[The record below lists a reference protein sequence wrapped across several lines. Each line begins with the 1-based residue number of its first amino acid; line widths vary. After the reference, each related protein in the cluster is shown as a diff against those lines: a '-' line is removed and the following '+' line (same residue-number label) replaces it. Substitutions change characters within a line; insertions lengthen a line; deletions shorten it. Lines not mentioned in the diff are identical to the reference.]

1 MATSE
6 FPQAT
11 RANQKFIGTA
21 MKAPLLS
28 AEHEHELARRWREQ
42 GDEAALKELVTAYM
56 RLAIAAALRFRHYGL
71 PVGDLVQEGNVGL
84 MMAAARFEPERNVR
98 FSTYASWWVRS
109 SIQDFIL
116 RNWSIVRN
124 GTTAA
129 HKSLFFNLRRL
140 RAKIE
145 TDVDGPL
152 SQESKRRIA
161 RELRVKLADVE
172 IMESRLSAQDSSLNA
187 VVGEQGEAERQDFL
201 PDERPNPEDVVLE
214 MRDAETR
221 AAWLNEALNSLTP
234 RERTII
240 GRRRLQDEGVTLAVL
255 GEELGIS
262 KERVRQIEQQAMVKL
277 RTAIVDQAG
286 DPVAAG
292 LIS

>member
-6 FPQAT
+6 FPQAN
-11 RANQKFIGTA
+11 RANQRFIGAA

-28 AEHEHELARRWREQ
+28 AEHELDLARRWRDD
-42 GDEAALKELVTAYM
+42 GDEAALQELVTAYM

-109 SIQDFIL
+109 AIQDYIL

-152 SQESKRRIA
+152 SPESKRRIA
-161 RELRVKLADVE
+161 RELRVKLADVD

-201 PDERPNPEDVVLE
+201 PDERPNPEDVVLA

-221 AAWLNEALNSLTP
+221 AAWLNEALNSLSP

-277 RTAIVDQAG
+277 RAAIVDQAG